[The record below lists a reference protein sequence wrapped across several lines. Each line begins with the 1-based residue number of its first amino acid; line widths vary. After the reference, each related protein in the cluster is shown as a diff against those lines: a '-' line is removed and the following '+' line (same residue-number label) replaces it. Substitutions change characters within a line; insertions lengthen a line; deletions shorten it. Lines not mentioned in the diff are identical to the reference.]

1 MEPSDTI
8 GHRSLNNGYCSAE
21 MKKFCLILLLST
33 LSYLAKADHI
43 TGGEMYYTY
52 NGLTAGENS
61 YTVTL
66 KLFKRC
72 NSGREFPNP
81 AVISVFNKLSFDR
94 FSDFSVSLLREETIS
109 MIDTDPCVT
118 DPPVVCYVVGYYQ
131 FVISLPLNQAGYILA
146 SEVNYR
152 IRGISNTD
160 NAQTGATYTCEIPGT
175 QPLNNGHVNI
185 SATFT
190 GNDLVV
196 VCADNYFE
204 YNFGARDDDGD
215 ELRYY
220 FCGAYAS
227 THNFI
232 GGEPAGNPPYRSL
245 VYNSPEFTA
254 SFPLGDKVTINPKTG
269 LISGIAPKAGIYV
282 VTVCVEEV
290 RNTVLIATQRKDL
303 QINITD
309 CNVASALL
317 NEAYMLCDNSR
328 SIGINNQS
336 NSPLIKTYDW
346 EVLNPAG
353 SVIYTSTNP
362 TLSYTFSANGTYTA
376 RLTVNK
382 HEMCTDTT
390 SAKILVYPGLV
401 PNFTF
406 DGICIHKPTIFTDKT
421 IPGTGTVNS
430 WTWDFGQLG
439 YNSDTSSLQNPDY
452 AYPNAGVK
460 TARLIV
466 TTTNGCRDT
475 ILKTVTTIDKPLM
488 NLGFYDTLVC
498 VNDRLQLL
506 ANGTGN
512 FSWSPAN
519 NMTDPHT
526 ASPTVYPAIT
536 TTYYANLEVEGC
548 INRDSITVR
557 VTDHVNLQMMADTT
571 ICARDTIALHISSD
585 GLQYSWTPVQ
595 QVINSNVKNPIVI
608 TGTTTIYQVKA
619 TIGGCSTTGNVKVNV
634 VPYPFADAGKD
645 TVICYNAPAPLHAL
659 TDGYT
664 WSWSPGSSLNNTG
677 ILNPV
682 AYPQHTSDFVFTV
695 YDNRGCPKP
704 GKDTIHVTVLPKLV
718 ASAGGDTA
726 VVVGQTLQ
734 LIATGGDRYAW
745 SPPQSLSDANIANPV
760 AIFAEPSDRI
770 PYQVQ
775 VFNSAGCEDTAFIN
789 IKVYATL
796 PTVFVPS
803 AFTPNN
809 DGINDVLRPLAVGM
823 QQIQFFQIYNRWGQM
838 VFATQQNGKGWDG
851 RINGQLQSNN
861 TYVWMVKAIDFT
873 GAVYFKKG
881 TVTLV
886 R

>member
-1 MEPSDTI
+1 
-8 GHRSLNNGYCSAE
+8 LLACSFSA
-21 MKKFCLILLLST
+21 S
-33 LSYLAKADHI
+33 ADHI
-43 TGGEMYYTY
+43 TGGEIFYT
-52 NGLTAGENS
+52 LTSVSGNE
-61 YTVTL
+61 YHYHVTY
-66 KLFKRC
+66 KLFMTCR
-72 NSGREFPNP
+72 SLRQFPDP
-81 AVISVFNKLSFDR
+81 AIISVFNKSSNARIMDKTVILAR
-94 FSDFSVSLLREETIS
+94 TEIAQL
-109 MIDTDPCVT
+109 TDQNPCIT
-118 DPPVVCYVVGYYQ
+118 DPPDVCYKIGYYDFDIILPGSAEGYTLATQ
-131 FVISLPLNQAGYILA
+131 VIFRIEGINNLLLGYRN
-146 SEVNYR
+146 V
-152 IRGISNTD
+152 
-160 NAQTGATYTCEIPGT
+160 GATYTAEIPGSST
-175 QPLNNGHVNI
+175 LATGPKNN
-185 SATFT
+185 SARFA
-190 GNDLVV
+190 GNDLVEI
-196 VCADNYFE
+196 CSGNTFTYSFE
-204 YNFGARDDDGD
+204 AKDADGD
-215 ELRYY
+215 MLRYR
-220 FCGAYAS
+220 FCNAYNS
-227 THNFI
+227 GTFDFN
-232 GGEPAGNPPYRSL
+232 GNGPTPPPPYPS
-245 VYNSPEFTA
+245 VPYSINFSG
-254 SFPLGDKVTINPKTG
+254 SNPLGSNVHIDENTG
-269 LISGIAPKAGIYV
+269 VISGMAPEAGIYV

-519 NMTDPHT
+519 NMTDPQT
-526 ASPTVYPAIT
+526 ASPTVYPATT

-645 TVICYNAPAPLHAL
+645 TVICYNTPAPLHAL

-682 AYPQHTSDFVFTV
+682 AYPQQTSDFVFTV

-704 GKDTIHVTVLPKLV
+704 GKDTIHVTVLPKLA
-718 ASAGGDTA
+718 ASAGRDTA

-775 VFNSAGCEDTAFIN
+775 VFNTAGCKDTAFIN

-823 QQIQFFQIYNRWGQM
+823 QQIQFFQIYNRWGQV
-838 VFATQQNGKGWDG
+838 VFTTQQNGKGWDG

>member
-1 MEPSDTI
+1 MTC
-8 GHRSLNNGYCSAE
+8 RSL
-21 MKKFCLILLLST
+21 
-33 LSYLAKADHI
+33 
-43 TGGEMYYTY
+43 
-52 NGLTAGENS
+52 
-61 YTVTL
+61 
-66 KLFKRC
+66 RQ
-72 NSGREFPNP
+72 FPDP
-81 AVISVFNKLSFDR
+81 AIISVFNKSSNARIMDKTVILAR
-94 FSDFSVSLLREETIS
+94 TEIAQL
-109 MIDTDPCVT
+109 TDQNPCIT
-118 DPPVVCYVVGYYQ
+118 DPPDVCYKIGYYDFDIILPGSAEGYTLATQ
-131 FVISLPLNQAGYILA
+131 VIFRIEGINNLLLGYRN
-146 SEVNYR
+146 V
-152 IRGISNTD
+152 
-160 NAQTGATYTCEIPGT
+160 GATYTAEIPGSST
-175 QPLNNGHVNI
+175 LATGPKNN
-185 SATFT
+185 SARFA
-190 GNDLVV
+190 GNDLVEI
-196 VCADNYFE
+196 CSGNTFTYSFE
-204 YNFGARDDDGD
+204 AKDADGD
-215 ELRYY
+215 MLRYR
-220 FCGAYAS
+220 FCNAYNS
-227 THNFI
+227 GTFDFN
-232 GGEPAGNPPYRSL
+232 GNGPTPPPPYPS
-245 VYNSPEFTA
+245 VPYSINFSG
-254 SFPLGDKVTINPKTG
+254 SNPLGSNVHIDENTG
-269 LISGIAPKAGIYV
+269 VISGMAPEAGIYV

-526 ASPTVYPAIT
+526 ASPTVYPATT

-645 TVICYNAPAPLHAL
+645 TVICYNTPAPLHAL

-682 AYPQHTSDFVFTV
+682 AYPQHTSDFVFIV

-704 GKDTIHVTVLPKLV
+704 GKDTIHVTVLPKLA
-718 ASAGGDTA
+718 ASAGRDTA

-734 LIATGGDRYAW
+734 LIATGGDRYVW

-775 VFNSAGCEDTAFIN
+775 VFNTAGCKDTAFIN

-823 QQIQFFQIYNRWGQM
+823 QQIQFFQIYNRWGQV
-838 VFATQQNGKGWDG
+838 VFTTQQNGKGWDG